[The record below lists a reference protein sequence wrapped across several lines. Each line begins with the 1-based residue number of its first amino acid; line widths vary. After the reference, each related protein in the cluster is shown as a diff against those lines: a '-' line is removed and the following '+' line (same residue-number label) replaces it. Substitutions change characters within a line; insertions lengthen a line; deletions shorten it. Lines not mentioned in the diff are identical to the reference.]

1 MARFARSDQKA
12 TALPRRTAGTL
23 SINVGWHVQVE
34 SPPPGAASLH
44 LSTLGLGPKVV
55 GDFED
60 YSSREC
66 SGQLDAETCWRSIAG
81 SGCVD
86 WFDPEGF
93 ASDGGTQVGRAV
105 KSSKQAS

>member
-1 MARFARSDQKA
+1 MVD
-12 TALPRRTAGTL
+12 ALC
-23 SINVGWHVQVE
+23 NVFIIDAPSRHICKIQPDGQ
-34 SPPPGAASLH
+34 
-44 LSTLGLGPKVV
+44 VV